1 MSKTKNINNFSVKV
15 KIVNNSKTDISKSEQ
30 EVFQMENWNFPET
43 IKKGET
49 IETTVGFLTGEGIN
63 LSEDFGKVKYKTPE
77 DDGHL
82 SIRAFW
88 PCFKSEGTGTLISFP
103 EGFIQFS
110 EGKVVTLTIS
120 SKG

>member
-1 MSKTKNINNFSVKV
+1 MADKKFNRKFMHPTRRKLADMVRTGEYEKNTQIGFSDIKETKTKRKV
-15 KIVNNSKTDISKSEQ
+15 GDIWSDSDGNVWEQ
-30 EVFQMENWNFPET
+30 
-43 IKKGET
+43 K
-49 IETTVGFLTGEGIN
+49 
-63 LSEDFGKVKYKTPE
+63 DFGKVKYKTPE